1 MAGSEENYSC
11 DLGSERVKI
20 LTATSMHSSCV
31 FNFVNTK
38 QTEHLLYIQHTC
50 TMHSTTTQQS
60 CVKQTCEAVCP
71 LNKYPI
77 NVLPDNLNVHD
88 MLGLC
93 YCASKLL

>member
-1 MAGSEENYSC
+1 
-11 DLGSERVKI
+11 
-20 LTATSMHSSCV
+20 
-31 FNFVNTK
+31 
-38 QTEHLLYIQHTC
+38 
-50 TMHSTTTQQS
+50 MHSTTTQQS

-93 YCASKLL
+93 YGASKLL